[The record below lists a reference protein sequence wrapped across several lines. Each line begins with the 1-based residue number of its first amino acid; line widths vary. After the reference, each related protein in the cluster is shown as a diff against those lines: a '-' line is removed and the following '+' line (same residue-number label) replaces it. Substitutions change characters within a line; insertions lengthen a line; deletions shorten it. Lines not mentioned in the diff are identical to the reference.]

1 MVDDVEGT
9 DESEGVDEL
18 APPNDPKVLLKRSVS
33 KASVPSHP
41 FAGRNRNPLLSHLV
55 DPKPK
60 LRPPFAV
67 GAAGGAGADAPKSGL
82 LMEFVAD
89 APNSGGFCASMDAA
103 NAAPNGDGLKL
114 SDEAVVADPK
124 KDGGFVASGALPND
138 ENSGFAV
145 VEDPNRPVPEDGPVR
160 AENIDQI
167 FEIGRHSFKGN
178 SRFPAD
184 SAFVVVPRRPPEDE
198 TWLEFVDEAPKME
211 PFPNEGIFEAGPSS
225 FMSNILNGLAVDD
238 AEPNTN
244 GVGAVVAAGCE
255 PVTAGAAVVAGV
267 GADEVDV
274 SREPDEKDVLNSEVD
289 DDEPNSGGFAP
300 DPKIAVPALKRINSF
315 LYLHYLWKVLRHTQE
330 KTQALVALPPP
341 SSPMNSQKR
350 LKKAEICEI
359 TEPNLVL
366 SKLEQ
371 RLTRR

>member
-1 MVDDVEGT
+1 MRSTTVEHTAHASNSFPLWQSTSSSHHLASTAGCERKVGAWRSWAVIPGIWKVGAAGGAVVCADPNWNGVVPPKPDDCPNWNVGSGIVAPNWNGFGGSVAAGAAGAAPKIDVVDDVEGT

-18 APPNDPKVLLKRSVS
+18 APPNDPKVL
-33 KASVPSHP
+33 
-41 FAGRNRNPLLSHLV
+41 LV

-160 AENIDQI
+160 
-167 FEIGRHSFKGN
+167 G
-178 SRFPAD
+178 FPAD

-198 TWLEFVDEAPKME
+198 TWLEFVDEARKWSH
-211 PFPNEGIFEAGPSS
+211 FRTRAF
-225 FMSNILNGLAVDD
+225 L
-238 AEPNTN
+238 
-244 GVGAVVAAGCE
+244 
-255 PVTAGAAVVAGV
+255 
-267 GADEVDV
+267 
-274 SREPDEKDVLNSEVD
+274 RQ
-289 DDEPNSGGFAP
+289 
-300 DPKIAVPALKRINSF
+300 DP
-315 LYLHYLWKVLRHTQE
+315 
-330 KTQALVALPPP
+330 
-341 SSPMNSQKR
+341 R
-350 LKKAEICEI
+350 LSCQIY
-359 TEPNLVL
+359 
-366 SKLEQ
+366 
-371 RLTRR
+371 